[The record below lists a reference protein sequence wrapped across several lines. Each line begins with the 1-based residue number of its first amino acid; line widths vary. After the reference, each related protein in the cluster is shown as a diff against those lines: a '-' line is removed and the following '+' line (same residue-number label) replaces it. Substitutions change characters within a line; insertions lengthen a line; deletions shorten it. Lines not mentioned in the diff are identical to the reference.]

1 MEALLFKHY
10 LETRQLLTYDESCAL
25 LPAGIHLPIS
35 DYILG
40 VYDYTGEV
48 MRFGI
53 TMVALRGDEG
63 EQILEDLRTI
73 REALE
78 GLEMGRNWDREADK
92 KNDVMRQ
99 SLRKVEDAV
108 YGMVVR
114 GSEMPPGWVPGQAEA
129 APVET

>member
-1 MEALLFKHY
+1 
-10 LETRQLLTYDESCAL
+10 
-25 LPAGIHLPIS
+25 
-35 DYILG
+35 
-40 VYDYTGEV
+40 